1 MIEIEAWAARGE
13 DGMLYLYRDKPKKGD
28 KQWYSN
34 SLTCTGLIFLSD
46 EMSPRNQ
53 MVGRRADESKN
64 HNREIVWNTRQT
76 SGRRT

>member
-1 MIEIEAWAARGE
+1 MKEIELWAARGE

-46 EMSPRNQ
+46 EMSPEIKWSD
-53 MVGRRADESKN
+53 DEPTKVSITIKK
-64 HNREIVWNTRQT
+64 
-76 SGRRT
+76 